1 MAETYDQ
8 TLITGSLSQRSI
20 VASQFSALDNG
31 VFELPFS
38 DAAAQAALHK
48 QLSRGTA
55 SINTID
61 PLGDLIIDYGVFAIP
76 VDVANSIAMIKFCY
90 K

>member
-8 TLITGSLSQRSI
+8 TLITGSLFQRSI
-20 VASQFSALDNG
+20 VASQFSTLDNG

-38 DAAAQAALHK
+38 DAAAQAALHR

-55 SINTID
+55 SIN
-61 PLGDLIIDYGVFAIP
+61 PLGDMIIDYGVFTIP

>member
-1 MAETYDQ
+1 MTETCDQ

-38 DAAAQAALHK
+38 AAAQAAPHK